1 MNLNGCLNNL
11 FIIVFEV
18 WKLVNQVITDINF
31 TDRYTLT
38 PWRCYTKASLCS
50 RQRDTNYFGP
60 IFLSN
65 LKDFTN
71 ADLT

>member
-31 TDRYTLT
+31 TDRY
-38 PWRCYTKASLCS
+38 
-50 RQRDTNYFGP
+50 FGH

-65 LKDFTN
+65 VKDFRNT
-71 ADLT
+71 DLT